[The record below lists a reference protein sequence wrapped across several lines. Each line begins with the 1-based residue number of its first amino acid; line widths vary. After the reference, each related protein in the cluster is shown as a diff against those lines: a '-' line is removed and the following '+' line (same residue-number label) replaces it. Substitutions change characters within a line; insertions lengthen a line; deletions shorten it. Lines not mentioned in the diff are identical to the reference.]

1 MDPRTLE
8 MLLLLRYNKDL
19 WDPFTLDA
27 VKATFIA
34 EKEARKRA
42 REEQAKVIGD
52 PIRQRLEEEAKA
64 AAEFDD

>member
-8 MLLLLRYNKDL
+8 MLLLLRYNKVL

-42 REEQAKVIGD
+42 REEQAKAREEAV
-52 PIRQRLEEEAKA
+52 RQRLEEEAKA